1 MKCKFFRLIYPKSIE
16 DAQSGSYTVAL
27 YVPCETVLD
36 AQGNKLSSITVVG
49 YYLPTMEQ
57 MKVDMTGRWKK
68 DAKYGLQF
76 VMESYEELIEP
87 GKNGIVAY
95 LSSGLIR
102 GIGKRLAE
110 RIYNTFGDDTL
121 TVLDNDPGRIR
132 EVPGISGKRS
142 EQLRDSYLE
151 TRSARRIITLLA
163 PLDINAG
170 QAVRLQKE
178 LGARAEELLKEHPYE
193 VFERGL
199 LSFDTADRLAEHQG
213 IPRTAPERVAAGL
226 LHTLELAEQKGH
238 LCLHKERFVQQAV
251 ELLRTPG
258 LDRMTVANEAFG
270 MLKADRLALYQA
282 HVYRPVMAKAEEGVA
297 QCVREMLQRNSL
309 PYIGDLDD
317 QIDQQQEEL
326 GFVLAEEQRQA
337 VKTALASPLCLISGG
352 PGTGKTSIQRVF
364 LNIYCKAFPD
374 AKIICCAP
382 TGRAA
387 RRLEQ
392 SSGLPACTVHKAL
405 NLVAGETNTLSLPE
419 QLDADLV
426 LVDEVS
432 MLDMAMTWYLF
443 NALPPMCRLVLV
455 GDADQLPSVG
465 PGAVLSEL
473 IRCGRIPMVMLD
485 KVFRQSE
492 GSMIA
497 ENAQRI
503 RHGDTD
509 LLFDGDFQFWASADI
524 QQSAQWLERL
534 YMQEVGRFGVDNVA
548 LLTPYRAKTET
559 GVRSMNERLRAL
571 VNPPAANKPEITVGQ
586 RVFHL
591 GDKVMQTKN
600 REEVSNGD
608 IGYIRKIERDS
619 DGFLVEVDFH
629 DDRVVA
635 YEDNEALSHLDLAY
649 ATTIHKSQGGQYDSV
664 LLSVQ
669 NLHGRMLKRPLVY
682 TGLTR
687 AKRRAGIVGD
697 WSAIIRA
704 IETTDTERRNT
715 LLAVRITQTATS

>member
-16 DAQSGSYTVAL
+16 DAQNGGYTVAL

-36 AQGNKLSSITVVG
+36 GQGNKLSSITVVG
-49 YYLPTMEQ
+49 HYLPIMER

-76 VMESYEELIEP
+76 MMESYEDIIEP
-87 GKNGIVAY
+87 GKMGIVTY
-95 LSSGLIR
+95 LASGLIR
-102 GIGKRLAE
+102 GIGKKLAE

-121 TVLDNDPGRIR
+121 EVLDNDPDRIR
-132 EVPGISGKRS
+132 EVPGISSKCF
-142 EQLRDSYLE
+142 EQLRDSYME

-170 QAVRLQKE
+170 QAVRLQKN
-178 LGARAEELLKEHPYE
+178 LGIRAEELLKERPYE

-199 LSFDTADRLAEHQG
+199 LSFDAVDRLAERQG
-213 IPRTAPERVAAGL
+213 IPKTAPERVAAGL
-226 LHTLELAEQKGH
+226 LHTLEVAEQKGH
-238 LCLHKERFVQQAV
+238 LCLSKEHFVQQAL

-258 LDRMTVANEAFG
+258 LNRMTVANVAFE
-270 MLKADRLALYQA
+270 MLKADRLALYQS
-282 HVYRPVMAKAEEGVA
+282 HVYRPVMAKAEDGVA
-297 QCVREMLQRNSL
+297 QCVREMLQRSSL

-317 QIDQQQEEL
+317 EIDQQQEEL
-326 GFVLAEEQRQA
+326 GFTLAEEQRQA
-337 VKTALASPLCLISGG
+337 VKTALASPICIISGG

-364 LNIYCKAFPD
+364 LNIYRKAFPD
-374 AKIICCAP
+374 ADIICCAP

-405 NLVAGETNTLSLPE
+405 NLTAGDTNTLTMPE
-419 QLDADLV
+419 QVDADLV
-426 LVDEVS
+426 LVDEIS

-443 NALPPMCRLVLV
+443 HALPPMCRLVLV

-473 IRCGRIPMVMLD
+473 LRCGRIPMVMLD

-497 ENAQRI
+497 ENARHI

-509 LLFDGDFQFWASADI
+509 LQFDGDFQFLGSADI
-524 QQSAQWLERL
+524 QQSAEWLERL
-534 YMQEVGRFGVDNVA
+534 YMQEVRRYGVDNVA
-548 LLTPYRAKTET
+548 LLTPFRAKTET
-559 GVRSMNERLRAL
+559 GVRSMNERLRTL
-571 VNPPAANKPEITVGQ
+571 VNPPGANKPELSLGQ
-586 RVFHL
+586 RIFRL

-608 IGYIRKIERDS
+608 IGYIRKIERDD

-629 DDRVVA
+629 DDRIVA
-635 YEDNEALSHLDLAY
+635 YEDNESLSHLDLAY
-649 ATTIHKSQGGQYDSV
+649 ATTIYKSQGGQYDSV
-664 LLSVQ
+664 LLSIQ
-669 NLHGRMLKRPLVY
+669 NCHGRMLKRPLVY

-687 AKRRAGIVGD
+687 ARCRAQIVGD
-697 WSAIIRA
+697 WQAVIRA
-704 IETTDTERRNT
+704 IQTTDTERRNT
-715 LLAVRITQTATS
+715 LLAARIIQTAT

>member
-49 YYLPTMEQ
+49 YYLPTMER

-76 VMESYEELIEP
+76 VMESYEEIIDP

-121 TVLDNDPGRIR
+121 TVLDNEPDRIR

-199 LSFDTADRLAEHQG
+199 LSFDTADRLAERQG

-238 LCLHKERFVQQAV
+238 LCLHKERFVRQAV

-297 QCVREMLQRNSL
+297 QCVREMLQRSSL

-586 RVFHL
+586 RVFRL

-629 DDRVVA
+629 DGRVVA

-697 WSAIIRA
+697 WSAITRA

>member
-1 MKCKFFRLIYPKSIE
+1 MKCKFFRLIYPKSVE
-16 DAQSGSYTVAL
+16 DAQNGSYTVAL

-36 AQGNKLSSITVVG
+36 GQGNKLSSITVVG
-49 YYLPTMEQ
+49 HYLPIMER

-76 VMESYEELIEP
+76 MMESYEDIIEP
-87 GKNGIVAY
+87 GKKGIVTY
-95 LSSGLIR
+95 LASGLIR
-102 GIGKRLAE
+102 GIGKKLAE

-121 TVLDNDPGRIR
+121 EVLDNDPDRIR
-132 EVPGISGKRS
+132 EVPGISSKRC
-142 EQLRDSYLE
+142 EQLRDSYME

-170 QAVRLQKE
+170 QAVRLQKD
-178 LGARAEELLKEHPYE
+178 LGIRAEELLKERPYE
-193 VFERGL
+193 VFELGL
-199 LSFDTADRLAEHQG
+199 LSFDAADRLAERQG

-226 LHTLELAEQKGH
+226 LHTLEVAEQKGH
-238 LCLHKERFVQQAV
+238 LCLNKEHFVQQAL

-258 LDRMTVANEAFG
+258 LNRMTVANAAFE
-270 MLKADRLALYQA
+270 MLKADRLALYQS
-282 HVYRPVMAKAEEGVA
+282 HVYRPVMAKAEDGVA
-297 QCVREMLQRNSL
+297 QCVREMLQRSSL

-317 QIDQQQEEL
+317 EIDQQQEEL
-326 GFVLAEEQRQA
+326 GFTLAEEQRQA
-337 VKTALASPLCLISGG
+337 VKTALASPICIISGG

-364 LNIYCKAFPD
+364 LNIYRKAFPD
-374 AKIICCAP
+374 ADIICCAP

-405 NLVAGETNTLSLPE
+405 NLTAGDTNTLTMPE
-419 QLDADLV
+419 QVDADLV
-426 LVDEVS
+426 LVDEIS

-443 NALPPMCRLVLV
+443 HALPPMCRLVLV

-473 IRCGRIPMVMLD
+473 LRCGRIPMVMLD

-497 ENAQRI
+497 ENARHI

-509 LLFDGDFQFWASADI
+509 LQFDGDFQFWGSADI
-524 QQSAQWLERL
+524 QQSAEWLERL
-534 YMQEVGRFGVDNVA
+534 YMQEVRRYGVDNVA
-548 LLTPYRAKTET
+548 LLTPFRAKTET
-559 GVRSMNERLRAL
+559 GVRSMNERLRTL
-571 VNPPAANKPEITVGQ
+571 VNPPGANKPELSLGQ
-586 RVFHL
+586 RIFRL

-608 IGYIRKIERDS
+608 IGYIRRIERDD

-629 DDRVVA
+629 DDRIVA
-635 YEDNEALSHLDLAY
+635 YEDNESLSHLDLAY

-664 LLSVQ
+664 LLSIQ
-669 NLHGRMLKRPLVY
+669 NCHGRMLKRPLVY

-687 AKRRAGIVGD
+687 ARCRAQIVGD
-697 WSAIIRA
+697 WQAVIRA
-704 IETTDTERRNT
+704 IQTTDTERRNT
-715 LLAVRITQTATS
+715 LLAARIIQTAT